1 MHNKVVAADDAV
13 SIIRDGDTVCIS
25 GFVGVGTPDELI
37 IALERRFLETGHP
50 RNLTLL
56 FAAAPGDG
64 KDRGLNRLAHEGLV
78 KRGIGGHWALVPK
91 LARMAVEN
99 KIEAYNLPLG
109 CVSQL
114 YRVIAGGKPGML
126 SKVGLR
132 TFVDPRQSGGRINE
146 CTTEPLVALQNIN
159 DEEWLFYQSIPI
171 DVCFLRASTA
181 DGRGNATMEREALKL
196 DGTSAAMA
204 AHNCDGVVIVQVERL
219 AVAGSLAPKRVLV
232 PGALVDCV
240 VVSEPEN
247 HMQTYAT
254 PYNHAYSGEL
264 RVPMDRVEPMVLD
277 ERKVIAR
284 RAAFELPIGGV
295 VNLGIG
301 MPEGVAN
308 VATEEMLLEQVTLT
322 AEPGVIGGMPQGGL
336 NFGAALNPDA
346 IIQQSSQFDF
356 YDGGGLDMAC
366 LGMAQV
372 DAKGNVNVSRFG
384 SRFAGA
390 GGFINISQNASKLV
404 LAGSFTGG
412 GLKTA
417 VVDGELKII
426 QEGMHRK
433 FIRQVEQITFS
444 GELAAETGQP
454 VLYVTERCVFS
465 ISSEGLELI
474 EVAPGIDIDKD
485 ILANMDFEPI
495 IRSVRLMDS
504 AIFQPVPMQLKTTLL
519 DAPIDTRIQLE
530 PCNTRLTV
538 NLRGLAVEDFAA
550 IDRIRHRVE
559 QLCEPLSQKV
569 DVVAW
574 YDGLTLA
581 PGLEDDY
588 SDMVALLEKRFYRT
602 SKRYT
607 RNPFTRLKFG
617 AQLAKRDIT
626 TRLLEDAIV
635 VDSDNDSDNKS
646 DNKSQNIK
654 NQYRPEAA
662 TTDDNQRETNGA

>member
-1 MHNKVVAADDAV
+1 MHSKVVTADDAISV
-13 SIIRDGDTVCIS
+13 IRDGDTVCVS
-25 GFVGVGTPDELI
+25 GFVGVGTPEELI
-37 IALERRFLETGHP
+37 VALEKRFLETGHP
-50 RNLTLL
+50 RDLTLL

-64 KDRGLNRLAHEGLV
+64 KDRGLNRLAHKGLV

-91 LARMAVEN
+91 LARLAVEN
-99 KIEAYNLPLG
+99 QIEAYNLPLG

-114 YRVIAGGKPGML
+114 YRVVAGGKPGML

-146 CTTEPLVALQNIN
+146 RTTEPLVSLQNIN

-181 DGRGNATMEREALKL
+181 DGRGNATMEREALLL

-204 AHNCDGVVIVQVERL
+204 AHNSDGIVIVQVEQV
-219 AVAGSLAPKRVLV
+219 AVAGSLSPKRVVV

-254 PYNHAYSGEL
+254 PYSHAYSGEL
-264 RVPMDRVEPMVLD
+264 RVPMDQVEPMALD

-284 RAAFELPIGGV
+284 RAAFELPVGGV

-301 MPEGVAN
+301 MPEAVAS

-346 IIQQSSQFDF
+346 IIPQNSQFDF

-372 DAKGNVNVSRFG
+372 DEVGNVNVSRFG

-404 LAGSFTGG
+404 LAGSFTCG

-417 VVDGELKII
+417 VVDGELKIL
-426 QEGMHRK
+426 QEGKHRK
-433 FIRQVEQITFS
+433 FIRRVEQITFS

-465 ISSEGLELI
+465 IATGGLELI

-485 ILANMDFEPI
+485 ILAHMDFAPI
-495 IRSVRLMDS
+495 IRSVKLMDA
-504 AIFQPVPMQLKTTLL
+504 AIFQPAPMQLKTTLL
-519 DAPIDTRIQLE
+519 DAPIEARIQLE
-530 PCNTRLTV
+530 PDTYKLSV
-538 NLRGLAVEDFAA
+538 NLRGLAVEDYAT
-550 IDRIRHRVE
+550 INRIKTRVE
-559 QLCEPLSQKV
+559 QLCTPLKHKV
-569 DVVAW
+569 DMVAW

-588 SDMVALLEKRFYRT
+588 SDMVASLETRFYRT

-617 AQLAKRDIT
+617 AQLAKRDVT
-626 TRLLEDAIV
+626 TRVIENAIIGDV
-635 VDSDNDSDNKS
+635 NNAGNAGSKQRESLA
-646 DNKSQNIK
+646 
-654 NQYRPEAA
+654 EAA
-662 TTDDNQRETNGA
+662 ASE

>member
-1 MHNKVVAADDAV
+1 MHNKVVTADDAV
-13 SIIRDGDTVCIS
+13 SVIRDGDTVCIS

-37 IALERRFLETGHP
+37 IALEKRFLETGHP

-78 KRGIGGHWALVPK
+78 KCGIGGHWGLVPK
-91 LARMAVEN
+91 LAQMAVDN

-114 YRVIAGGKPGML
+114 YREIAGGKPGMH

-146 CTTEPLVALQNIN
+146 CTTEPLVSLHNIGN
-159 DEEWLFYQSIPI
+159 EDWLFYHSIPI
-171 DVCFLRASTA
+171 DVCLLRATTA
-181 DGRGNATMEREALKL
+181 DRRGNATMEREALKL
-196 DGTSAAMA
+196 DGTAAAMA
-204 AHNCDGVVIVQVERL
+204 AHNCDGVVIVQVERI

-247 HMQTYAT
+247 HLQTYAT
-254 PYNHAYSGEL
+254 PYNHAFSGEL
-264 RVPMDRVEPMVLD
+264 RVPMDRVDPMALN
-277 ERKVIAR
+277 ERKIIAR

-308 VATEEMLLEQVTLT
+308 VATEEMLLEHVTLT

-336 NFGAALNPDA
+336 DFGAALNPDA

-366 LGMAQV
+366 LGMAQI

-384 SRFAGA
+384 NRFAGA

-404 LAGSFTGG
+404 LTGCFTGG
-412 GLKTA
+412 GLETA
-417 VVDGELKII
+417 VVDGEMKIVT
-426 QEGMHRK
+426 EGVHRK
-433 FIRQVEQITFS
+433 FIKEVEQITFS

-465 ISSEGLELI
+465 ITSAGLELI

-485 ILANMDFEPI
+485 ILAHMDFKPI
-495 IRSVRLMDS
+495 IRSVKLMDA
-504 AIFQPVPMQLKTTLL
+504 AIFKPEPMELKTALL
-519 DAPIDTRIQLE
+519 DAPIEDRIQLE
-530 PCNTRLTV
+530 PCNTRLNV
-538 NLRGLAVEDFAA
+538 NLRGLNVEDFAT
-550 IDRIRHRVE
+550 INRVKSRVE
-559 QLCEPLSQKV
+559 LLCNPLGAKV
-569 DVVAW
+569 DMVAW
-574 YDGLTLA
+574 YDGLVLA
-581 PGLEDDY
+581 EGLEEDY
-588 SDMVALLEKRFYRT
+588 TDMVASLEKRFYRT

-626 TRLLEDAIV
+626 TRLLENAIV
-635 VDSDNDSDNKS
+635 VD
-646 DNKSQNIK
+646 
-654 NQYRPEAA
+654 
-662 TTDDNQRETNGA
+662 DDNPSISVTGGKNAVLLD